1 MSDQRSNGVD
11 QPEDLVPH
19 RAIDTTNRRS
29 VAVVYLGAAL
39 VAVGMILVT
48 DVGAMWLTAVL
59 PFLGI
64 AVYHVVASRHIRV
77 ADMEA
82 IQVASDAAPFEVGH
96 GSATLGFTGLTAK
109 PVWQVLVFESGPVP
123 GHQSLV
129 TVDALSGE
137 VTGIFVEAV
146 EPV

>member
-1 MSDQRSNGVD
+1 MAG
-11 QPEDLVPH
+11 
-19 RAIDTTNRRS
+19 
-29 VAVVYLGAAL
+29 VVYLGAAIT
-39 VAVGMILVT
+39 AVGMVIIT
-48 DVGAMWLTAVL
+48 DVDAIWLKAVL
-59 PFLGI
+59 PLLGI
-64 AVYHVVASRHIRV
+64 ALYHVVAGRRIQV

-82 IQVASDAAPFEVGH
+82 IQLASDAAPFEVGH

-137 VTGIFVEAV
+137 VTGIFAEAV